1 MAVVFNGLNLGFR
14 VKGKVVDGH
23 DNRQTI
29 ALHVLD
35 VAVQVGQ
42 PLLQCRQLFIFQVS
56 QGRTTVV
63 FQCPHRSHDYQC
75 VRRLAQ
81 YRPLDV
87 QELLGPQISTEA
99 GFSYRVV
106 CQLQSRLG
114 SQNRVAAVSNV
125 GKWAPM
131 NDGRRVSQ
139 RLNQVWL

>member
-1 MAVVFNGLNLGFR
+1 MAVVFNRLDFSFG
-14 VKGKVVDGH
+14 VKGKVVDSH

-42 PLLQCRQLFIFQVS
+42 ALLQCWQLFIFQIS
-56 QGRTTVV
+56 QGCTTVV
-63 FQCPHRSHDYQC
+63 FQRPHRSHDYQC

-87 QELLGPQISTEA
+87 QELLGPQICTEA

-114 SQNRVAAVSNV
+114 SQN
-125 GKWAPM
+125 
-131 NDGRRVSQ
+131 
-139 RLNQVWL
+139 